1 MDIKKKMVAGVLVI
15 VVLALVFMVF
25 LKNSG
30 TIKDGY
36 YTAEM
41 DGFSHGWK
49 EYLRIQVKQGTIMS
63 AEFNAKNESG
73 FIKAWDN
80 SYMKNTYEVV
90 FTKFVET

>member
-25 LKNSG
+25 FKNSG

-80 SYMKNTYEVV
+80 SYMKI
-90 FTKFVET
+90 